1 VSFRYLFRYGKERFS
16 MMVGGQSPLQD
27 LFDVS
32 GAAELVS
39 PDVTLSATALHH
51 GANDWSR
58 ALRRAGITR
67 GDRVICA
74 LPNGPAFVQLL
85 IACLADGVTL
95 APVGRGELLEPL
107 LDQLDARVAIAE
119 HEIGT
124 YISVPSRTGGPPSA
138 PLRPRASSI
147 RTDGIAFLMRSSG
160 TAAEPRWIGLS
171 ETGILAVLDSHLPH
185 LDVDGAKVLS
195 ILPWS
200 HAFGLVIGLIPALL
214 RARRIVTTA
223 GSKHD
228 PAQLLQLAGAAGVT
242 YMDMVPLTAARLAA
256 TQTGLT
262 YLRGLHGGVIGGAP
276 VDAGLAERLASTRLR
291 IGYGQTEASPGIMLG
306 QPGEFRAG
314 ILGRPVGCEVRIDA
328 DRVLAYRGPNV
339 SPGVWEGRAFVA
351 LDPDRWQRS
360 DDLVSVEN
368 GVYIFHGR
376 ATSTF
381 KLANGKV
388 VEAPMIERLLRQ
400 RLPRLTEVL
409 LTTRDGVALDIVYS
423 TADSLPVDA
432 ESVHA
437 LLGGLRAYLGTT
449 RCVSPDA
456 WLRTPKGEIDRRRPP
471 F

>member
-1 VSFRYLFRYGKERFS
+1 
-16 MMVGGQSPLQD
+16 MMVSGQSPLQD
-27 LFDVS
+27 LFDVC

-39 PDVTLSATALHH
+39 PEVTLSATALHH

-74 LPNGPAFVQLL
+74 LSNGPAFVQLL

-95 APVGRGELLEPL
+95 VPVIAHESLESL
-107 LDQLDARVAIAE
+107 LDQLDARVAIAD
-119 HEIGT
+119 HANGT
-124 YISVPSRTGGPPSA
+124 SISAPSRTGGPPSA
-138 PLRPRASSI
+138 PLRPRASTI

-160 TAAEPRWIGLS
+160 TAAEPRWVGLS
-171 ETGILAVLDSHLPH
+171 EAGVLAVLDSHLPH
-185 LDVDGAKVLS
+185 LGVDGAKVFS
-195 ILPWS
+195 MLPWS
-200 HAFGLVIGLIPALL
+200 HAFGLVLGLIPALL
-214 RARRIVTTA
+214 RARRIVTITA
-223 GSKHD
+223 SKHD
-228 PAQLLQLAGAAGVT
+228 PAQLLQVAGATGVT
-242 YMDMVPLTAARLAA
+242 HMNMVPLTASLFAASVEGLAF
-256 TQTGLT
+256 
-262 YLRGLHGGVIGGAP
+262 LRGLHGGVIGGAP
-276 VDAGLAERLASTRLR
+276 VDASLAAILSTTRLR
-291 IGYGQTEASPGIMLG
+291 IGYGQTEAGPGIMLG

-314 ILGRPVGCEVRIDA
+314 ILGRPIGCEVRVDA
-328 DRVLAYRGPNV
+328 DRVLSYRGPNV
-339 SPGVWEGRAFVA
+339 SSGVWEGRAFIA

-360 DDLVSVEN
+360 DDLVTVEN
-368 GVYIFHGR
+368 GVYLFHGR

-388 VEAPMIERLLRQ
+388 VEAPMIERQLRQ
-400 RLPRLTEVL
+400 RLPRITEVL